1 MNVMRNK
8 VTVISLFLLGQ
19 FTLAASAHAAKTAEE
34 CQQEDATIAEV
45 SRCLDGVIETVD
57 RELQTWVNNHVFN
70 LEEKAMLTGRYSTLK
85 MFKRSQSNF
94 ITFRENDCR
103 WQYLAVS
110 PEKGASI
117 AYKKCYI
124 QVSQARITQLSK
136 IP

>member
-1 MNVMRNK
+1 MRNK
-8 VTVISLFLLGQ
+8 ATVIILFLLSQ
-19 FTLAASAHAAKTAEE
+19 LSLATTAQAAKTTAE
-34 CQQEDATIAEV
+34 CQQEDATIQDV
-45 SRCLDGVIETVD
+45 SRWLDGVIETID

-70 LEEKAMLTGRYSTLK
+70 LEEKAMITGRYSALK

-124 QVSQARITQLSK
+124 QVSQARIMQLSQ